1 VVIGLVASAAATRVL
16 ERMLYGTSVHEADVY
31 GVMAVGLVGVA
42 ALAAWV
48 PGRRAAGADP
58 MAVLRG
64 E

>member
-1 VVIGLVASAAATRVL
+1 
-16 ERMLYGTSVHEADVY
+16 MLYGTSVHEADVY
-31 GVMAVGLVGVA
+31 GVVAVGLVGVA